1 MAFPFLITDNKD
13 VNTAY
18 RLATATL
25 CANILL
31 FKDGI
36 LQSEEP
42 VIIAGLGYN
51 TPWTRDA
58 AINTW
63 NAGGLICPEISL
75 NTLKSVLTPYKDGY
89 RIGGEYWDAVI
100 WVIGAWYQ
108 YLYTGD
114 REFLSLAY
122 SVTVNSLEY
131 FEETEFDPEL
141 NLFRGPAC
149 YGDGVSAYPDIY
161 ADDVGSG
168 IMAFATLH
176 KDLCVEKGVGIP
188 MFTLSTNCLYYC
200 AYVLAEKMSTEL
212 GCDNK
217 KFSVCAKKM
226 KDAINR
232 NFWSEE
238 KQNYIY
244 IFDDFGGSDRQES
257 LGVSFAILFGIADEG
272 KCEKIFKNQ
281 HITSKGIPCVW
292 PAFERYSSKGKSCY
306 GRHCGTV
313 WPHIQ
318 GFWADAA
325 ARNGQK
331 EIFDNEFKSQTENAV
346 RFNQFAEIYHP
357 ETGEIYGGIQE
368 YGGLRKESRTGIA
381 EWEALPYQ
389 TWSATVYLRNVY
401 MNIAGMRFSE
411 KGIRLEPIG
420 SSLVSKISLCN
431 VKYRDALL
439 NISVKGNGNNIAS
452 FKFNGRET
460 ENFIPCDIK
469 GKNNIEIILN

>member
-131 FEETEFDPEL
+131 FENTEFDETL
-141 NLFRGPAC
+141 NLF
-149 YGDGVSAYPDIY
+149 
-161 ADDVGSG
+161 G
-168 IMAFATLH
+168 ISRY
-176 KDLCVEKGVGIP
+176 LC
-188 MFTLSTNCLYYC
+188 
-200 AYVLAEKMSTEL
+200 
-212 GCDNK
+212 
-217 KFSVCAKKM
+217 
-226 KDAINR
+226 R
-232 NFWSEE
+232 
-238 KQNYIY
+238 
-244 IFDDFGGSDRQES
+244 
-257 LGVSFAILFGIADEG
+257 
-272 KCEKIFKNQ
+272 
-281 HITSKGIPCVW
+281 
-292 PAFERYSSKGKSCY
+292 
-306 GRHCGTV
+306 
-313 WPHIQ
+313 
-318 GFWADAA
+318 
-325 ARNGQK
+325 
-331 EIFDNEFKSQTENAV
+331 
-346 RFNQFAEIYHP
+346 
-357 ETGEIYGGIQE
+357 
-368 YGGLRKESRTGIA
+368 
-381 EWEALPYQ
+381 
-389 TWSATVYLRNVY
+389 
-401 MNIAGMRFSE
+401 
-411 KGIRLEPIG
+411 
-420 SSLVSKISLCN
+420 
-431 VKYRDALL
+431 
-439 NISVKGNGNNIAS
+439 
-452 FKFNGRET
+452 
-460 ENFIPCDIK
+460 
-469 GKNNIEIILN
+469 